1 MQVTRNESWTPTAF
15 HANVV
20 AMDKGELTIEEV
32 ASDYVN
38 CTQCGACE
46 LRCPN
51 TLFTGDFYRFRTRTV
66 DVVKAVRAFAVESG
80 VHQPAW
86 QSWNERTD
94 ERTHEPVLGET
105 PVSQEHVRD
114 WSEGLDLP
122 IGGETVL
129 FVDCEAAFYRTSV
142 PRAVAQIL
150 QLAGYEFGLMGEQ
163 WCCGG
168 PAAEMGYVDQAKR
181 FAQHN
186 LDNWRSTG
194 TRRVLVLDPHDYIS
208 FTEDYPKYFG
218 ADFDIEVVLV
228 VELFAELIREGRL
241 TPSVPIERAIT
252 YHDPCRLNKRKGIW
266 KEPREI
272 LRSIPG
278 LDFTD
283 VDRVTQ
289 WSYCSGGGGGLP
301 VEKPELTAAISA
313 GRLEKAAALE
323 VDTLVSA
330 CPWSERPARR
340 GGRGGE
346 HRRRRHP
353 RAAGR
358 VARHHGRRLTRH
370 GAGRP
375 AGMTIAVE
383 RLDEVV
389 TALRTVLRDEQIL
402 TSKPD
407 RYNRARVPAP
417 FPVHRWAERLPDLA
431 VLPTSTEEVAGVVRI
446 ANDLRVPV
454 VPRDGGTGLTDG
466 AVPLRGGIV
475 VDVKRMNQIKELD
488 LENRTVT
495 VGTGISMLK
504 LNEQLAKHGLFYP
517 DDPASYPCSLV
528 GGRIGTSGWSLIG
541 SRYGHTRDL
550 VLSFDHVLPTG
561 EVMHVGDGIGHK
573 VSKSSS
579 GYQLKHLFM
588 GHQGTLGIATE
599 ATLKLFPKPEAE
611 LSPFWAFDNYD
622 DAYACVGALARAG
635 VATFAGAVLF
645 DEWKVAYLRRDD
657 EAYIP
662 QPGDV
667 RALVCAVMYGYEDEV
682 RPAGKRLFRI
692 AKEHGARYLGDEISE
707 GDWAARH
714 DRYAT
719 PLHGRTKA
727 GQVVPMS
734 WHCEDA
740 AINYTNLPAVT
751 KAWHEIVADLRRRTD
766 VFDDWGMF
774 AYTSGNTGVDYLT
787 EIDVGIW
794 EQQLDDRA
802 WEMWVKAKRDIAAVA
817 LAHHGSISA
826 CHGSCREGEV
836 DLVPD
841 ELGRGFDVML
851 DLKRTLDPNNIMNP
865 GKYLLDRAYET
876 EGHR

>member
-1 MQVTRNESWTPTAF
+1 MTQLDRSGRGDALSVPFTPGMRDNPDELAVIPDEIAHEHEVGPDPTPTQEFTEQWRNASYNCFSSGHKFCREVCPVTQVTRNESWTPTAF

-20 AMDKGELTIEEV
+20 AMDRGEMTIEEV

-86 QSWNERTD
+86 QSWNARTD

-181 FAQHN
+181 FARHN

-194 TRRVLVLDPHDYIS
+194 TKRVLVLDPHDYIS

-313 GRLEKAAALE
+313 SRVEKAVALE

-330 CPWSERPARR
+330 CPWSERPLGEAGATVDLDVIDIHELLAESLGITV
-340 GGRGGE
+340 GGS
-346 HRRRRHP
+346 
-353 RAAGR
+353 
-358 VARHHGRRLTRH
+358 HG
-370 GAGRP
+370 
-375 AGMTIAVE
+375 
-383 RLDEVV
+383 V
-389 TALRTVLRDEQIL
+389 TND
-402 TSKPD
+402 
-407 RYNRARVPAP
+407 
-417 FPVHRWAERLPDLA
+417 PVTD
-431 VLPTSTEEVAGVVRI
+431 
-446 ANDLRVPV
+446 
-454 VPRDGGTGLTDG
+454 DG
-466 AVPLRGGIV
+466 AP
-475 VDVKRMNQIKELD
+475 
-488 LENRTVT
+488 
-495 VGTGISMLK
+495 S
-504 LNEQLAKHGLFYP
+504 
-517 DDPASYPCSLV
+517 
-528 GGRIGTSGWSLIG
+528 
-541 SRYGHTRDL
+541 
-550 VLSFDHVLPTG
+550 
-561 EVMHVGDGIGHK
+561 
-573 VSKSSS
+573 
-579 GYQLKHLFM
+579 
-588 GHQGTLGIATE
+588 
-599 ATLKLFPKPEAE
+599 
-611 LSPFWAFDNYD
+611 
-622 DAYACVGALARAG
+622 
-635 VATFAGAVLF
+635 
-645 DEWKVAYLRRDD
+645 
-657 EAYIP
+657 
-662 QPGDV
+662 
-667 RALVCAVMYGYEDEV
+667 
-682 RPAGKRLFRI
+682 
-692 AKEHGARYLGDEISE
+692 
-707 GDWAARH
+707 
-714 DRYAT
+714 
-719 PLHGRTKA
+719 
-727 GQVVPMS
+727 
-734 WHCEDA
+734 
-740 AINYTNLPAVT
+740 
-751 KAWHEIVADLRRRTD
+751 
-766 VFDDWGMF
+766 
-774 AYTSGNTGVDYLT
+774 
-787 EIDVGIW
+787 
-794 EQQLDDRA
+794 
-802 WEMWVKAKRDIAAVA
+802 
-817 LAHHGSISA
+817 
-826 CHGSCREGEV
+826 
-836 DLVPD
+836 
-841 ELGRGFDVML
+841 
-851 DLKRTLDPNNIMNP
+851 
-865 GKYLLDRAYET
+865 
-876 EGHR
+876 